1 MAYWDS
7 LRPQPPAWALE
18 AGLPAPLEGENFVRY
33 VTRLGLDSGY
43 FFEELTAQ
51 TAELAN
57 LRLGSYLID
66 AMPDAFREHVHA
78 LSLRYLSDH
87 RRRELVLMAERLW
100 PRYRDRRR

>member
-1 MAYWDS
+1 MPYWDK

-18 AGLPAPLEGENFVRY
+18 AGLPTPLEGENFVRY
-33 VTRLGLDSGY
+33 VTRLGLDSSY
-43 FFEELTAQ
+43 FFEDLTAQ

-78 LSLRYLSDH
+78 LTLTHLDKD
-87 RRRELVLMAERLW
+87 RRRELDWIRQTL
-100 PRYRDRRR
+100 PRR